1 MNELEGKNVDKLD
14 VIGDTKRG
22 SACIR

>member
-22 SACIR
+22 SACIG